1 MMDGTKSAWIRPIWI
16 RANLILVVLF
26 QVLFFFLATA
36 YFGLIMLM
44 PGRYF
49 SYDYYVWLCTEY
61 VHLPYEIEV
70 VGVAMTLDTIFAV
83 LFLVGF
89 LTFLFFRPLRRSI
102 SIRRLIL
109 VMAAGTLLNV
119 AIYAFIYF
127 HVTHYRL
134 FMMLIPGE
142 TSSLVLLY
150 LVYRGWAHAQPS
162 LAE

>member
-1 MMDGTKSAWIRPIWI
+1 MVSRMKSDWIRSIWI
-16 RANLILVVLF
+16 RANLAAVVLF
-26 QVLFFFLATA
+26 QILFLFLATA
-36 YFGLIMLM
+36 YFDLIMLM

-70 VGVAMTLDTIFAV
+70 VGVAMTLDNIFAV

-127 HVTHYRL
+127 RVTHYRL

-142 TSSLVLLY
+142 ISSLVLLY
-150 LVYRGWAHAQPS
+150 LVYRGWAHVQPS
-162 LAE
+162 SSE